1 MSIDVHDHRKVPPWG
16 ICDEEGIQVQDS
28 TDSSSVSSVSSVMP
42 NRVFEN
48 AKIQCLEERDEE
60 MLSMRMVG
68 LCKSNRVRSAIQ
80 LYVSMEVAGVHPTP
94 HAYNSLISCLSRNG
108 SLDNAL
114 KVFDK
119 MKVRRRTTCH
129 TYSLVLKEIAR
140 VRGCDFAIE
149 MFAGWEGEEMVRD
162 TFDAVV
168 YNTMMSICGEVNWWV
183 ETERLW
189 RSLNENGHPAT
200 VVTYRLLISIFERC
214 GQPELAFKAYS
225 EMVKSGMIPTENMAQ
240 AAVGVCTKEGKWELP
255 LAVYESMLRF
265 DVKPNEVMYN
275 ALITH
280 LAKLGKKKRYGDALR
295 LFNSLLWKMEVSGLS
310 VSTASYNLAISAC
323 EAVRKPRIALE
334 VYERMVH
341 KNCITDI
348 FTYMSLIR
356 ACIWGS
362 LWSEVVEL
370 LDHVPADA
378 YLYNIVIQGMCLQGK
393 IVMAKKLY
401 SRMRE
406 SQMKAD
412 GKTRAMMLQNLT
424 KHVEKQD
431 VGMEYGGHDA
441 SKFKSIVHA
450 HWQDKAVK
458 VPCAGSTLPRR
469 RQEETTHDV
478 TCVRVDQSNGRD
490 AAMNK
495 PPTTS
500 STYEWT
506 SGLRRRRREL
516 AAKTAPTRRPS
527 RSSTTSLVY
536 EHTRAKFENLSC
548 PRHVHAVRSHIKP
561 RHRPSQNHNGV
572 HTVS

>member
-1 MSIDVHDHRKVPPWG
+1 MAEMLKLKSTASIQRIANHNQRKSHPNRLIQIDLSNNSSMPKWVPPSLTQSQTTTKAVNSVASLVEFEDEGEDEGETAAVEREMGIDVHDHRKVPPWG

-48 AKIQCLEERDEE
+48 AKIQYLEERDEE
-60 MLSMRMVG
+60 MLSKRMVG

-94 HAYNSLISCLSRNG
+94 HACNSLISCLLRNG

-140 VRGCDFAIE
+140 VRGCDFAVE

-162 TFDAVV
+162 SFDAVV
-168 YNTMMSICGEVNWWV
+168 YNTMMSICGEVNRWV

-200 VVTYRLLISIFERC
+200 LVTYRLLISIFARC

-240 AAVGVCTKEGKWELP
+240 AVVGACTKEGKWELA

-265 DVKPNEVMYN
+265 EVKPNEVMYN
-275 ALITH
+275 ALINS
-280 LAKLGKKKRYGDALR
+280 LGKAGEVRLAFKLFDCMRSSGQTPNAYTWNALIVALNRKKRYGDALR
-295 LFNSLLWKMEVSGLS
+295 LFNSVEKEQSSLLMNSHLFNSALVSCQKIGLWDRSLQLLWKMEVHGLS

-323 EAVRKPRIALE
+323 EAARKPRIAME

-341 KNCITDI
+341 KNCIPDT

-370 LDHVPADA
+370 LDHVPSDA
-378 YLYNIVIQGMCLQGK
+378 SLYNIVVQGMCLQGK

-406 SQMKAD
+406 SGMKAD

-424 KHVEKQD
+424 KH
-431 VGMEYGGHDA
+431 
-441 SKFKSIVHA
+441 
-450 HWQDKAVK
+450 
-458 VPCAGSTLPRR
+458 
-469 RQEETTHDV
+469 
-478 TCVRVDQSNGRD
+478 
-490 AAMNK
+490 
-495 PPTTS
+495 
-500 STYEWT
+500 
-506 SGLRRRRREL
+506 
-516 AAKTAPTRRPS
+516 
-527 RSSTTSLVY
+527 
-536 EHTRAKFENLSC
+536 
-548 PRHVHAVRSHIKP
+548 
-561 RHRPSQNHNGV
+561 
-572 HTVS
+572 